1 MFLLAYRGELLGID
15 DIEVKGD
22 SEICQ
27 VGQNYPDQTR
37 HIDTMSGLWGVRN
50 SAESDFKI

>member
-27 VGQNYPDQTR
+27 AGQNYPDQTR

>member
-27 VGQNYPDQTR
+27 AGQNYPDQTR
-37 HIDTMSGLWGVRN
+37 HIDTMSGSWGVRS
-50 SAESDFKI
+50 SAESDSKI